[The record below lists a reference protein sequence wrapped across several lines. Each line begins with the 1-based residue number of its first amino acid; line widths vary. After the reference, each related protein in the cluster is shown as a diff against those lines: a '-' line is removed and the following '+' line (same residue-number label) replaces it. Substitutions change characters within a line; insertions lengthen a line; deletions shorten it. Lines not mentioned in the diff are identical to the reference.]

1 MTDVPKTHPRY
12 LSLALRDTIVAGV
25 EQGITSIHGLIAHGR
40 GEAFDYLIGE
50 ATQPFAIEAIHAAA
64 AMLRLAEHPV
74 ISVNGNVAAL
84 APEALIEL
92 GQVLNAPLEV
102 NIFHTET
109 GREQRIQEHLLKH
122 KARLETSPASGGVD
136 ARLETSPASG
146 GVDARLE
153 TSPASGGVDARLET
167 SPASGGVDARL
178 ETSPASG
185 GVDARLETSPA
196 SGGVDAR
203 LETSPAKEGVKNP
216 PDVLMPTTDAQLSY
230 IDSNR
235 KFVHPDGIFKAD
247 VVFVPLE
254 DGDRCEA
261 LRKMG
266 KAVVTVDLNPMSRTA
281 KQASITIVDNVVR
294 ALPLICE
301 EIRNFTDSTAQDTLK
316 RYSNAAVLQEA
327 LRHISRSGNGD

>member
-1 MTDVPKTHPRY
+1 MSDVPKTHPRY
-12 LSLALRDTIVAGV
+12 LSLALRDTIVTGV

-50 ATQPFAIEAIHAAA
+50 ATQPFATAAIHAAA

-109 GREQRIQEHLLKH
+109 GREQRIREYLLK
-122 KARLETSPASGGVD
+122 RGAS
-136 ARLETSPASG
+136 
-146 GVDARLE
+146 
-153 TSPASGGVDARLET
+153 
-167 SPASGGVDARL
+167 
-178 ETSPASG
+178 
-185 GVDARLETSPA
+185 
-196 SGGVDAR
+196 
-203 LETSPAKEGVKNP
+203 
-216 PDVLMPTTDAQLSY
+216 DVLMPTTEAELSY

-266 KAVVTVDLNPMSRTA
+266 KDVVTVDLNPMSRTA

-294 ALPLICE
+294 ALPLLCE
-301 EIRNFTDSTAQDTLK
+301 DIRNFNDSAAEDPLK
-316 RYSNAAVLQEA
+316 TYSNEAVLQEA
-327 LRHISRSGNGD
+327 LRHISRSRNGNQQ

>member
-50 ATQPFAIEAIHAAA
+50 ATQPFATEAIHAAA

-109 GREQRIQEHLLKH
+109 GREKRIREHLLKH
-122 KARLETSPASGGVD
+122 KARLETSPA
-136 ARLETSPASG
+136 
-146 GVDARLE
+146 
-153 TSPASGGVDARLET
+153 
-167 SPASGGVDARL
+167 
-178 ETSPASG
+178 
-185 GVDARLETSPA
+185 
-196 SGGVDAR
+196 
-203 LETSPAKEGVKNP
+203 KEGVENP

-301 EIRNFTDSTAQDTLK
+301 EIRNFNDSTAQDTLK
-316 RYSNAAVLQEA
+316 KYRNEAVLQEA
-327 LRHISRSGNGD
+327 LRHISRSGNG

>member
-1 MTDVPKTHPRY
+1 MTDVPKSHPRY
-12 LSLALRDTIVAGV
+12 LSLTLRDRIVEGV

-50 ATQPFAIEAIHAAA
+50 KTQPFAIKAIRAAA
-64 AMLRLAEHPV
+64 AMLRLANHPI

-84 APEALIEL
+84 VADELIEL
-92 GQVLNAPLEV
+92 GDVVNAHIEV

-109 GREQRIQEHLLKH
+109 GREQKIREHLLKRG
-122 KARLETSPASGGVD
+122 API
-136 ARLETSPASG
+136 
-146 GVDARLE
+146 
-153 TSPASGGVDARLET
+153 
-167 SPASGGVDARL
+167 
-178 ETSPASG
+178 
-185 GVDARLETSPA
+185 
-196 SGGVDAR
+196 
-203 LETSPAKEGVKNP
+203 
-216 PDVLMPTTDAQLSY
+216 VLMPTTEAQLSH

-266 KAVVTVDLNPMSRTA
+266 KEVVTVDLNPMSRTA

-294 ALPLICE
+294 SLPLLCE
-301 EIRNFTDSTAQDTLK
+301 EIKTLSK
-316 RYSNAAVLQEA
+316 ANISHEILAKYNNEAVLQQA
-327 LRHISRSGNGD
+327 LTYISRSANG